1 MLYSYFQ
8 RMLSCRKSGSAVI
21 GVIID
26 PVDIHIALQQKF
38 YQLKLFGV
46 ACHLQQIESLKVNN
60 TQYYAWMEYFREF
73 GQLQELTRGA
83 AAITINRIL
92 IFEDNRIRILF
103 NFEDAFLQAQ
113 AYLRESRTK
122 EGA

>member
-1 MLYSYFQ
+1 MLYGYFQ

-46 ACHLQQIESLKVNN
+46 ACCLQQIESFAVNGIAIR
-60 TQYYAWMEYFREF
+60 TLIKQCFDLLHIALFHRLLEL
-73 GQLQELTRGA
+73 GLQ
-83 AAITINRIL
+83 I
-92 IFEDNRIRILF
+92 
-103 NFEDAFLQAQ
+103 
-113 AYLRESRTK
+113 
-122 EGA
+122 